1 MVIKRVGPVSVAKN
15 AAILY
20 ALMGLVFGLIFSL
33 ISVAGG
39 FAMPDDSGFAGG
51 MGAVLGVGAVIALPI
66 LYGCFGFVG
75 ALIGALLY
83 NMAAGIVGGIQVDV
97 E

>member
-20 ALMGLVFGLIFSL
+20 ALMGLVLGLIFSL
-33 ISVAGG
+33 VSVVGG
-39 FAMPDDSGFAGG
+39 FAAPEDSGFAAG
-51 MGAVLGVGAVIALPI
+51 MGAALGIGAVIAMPI
-66 LYGCFGFVG
+66 LYACLGFVG
-75 ALIGALLY
+75 ALIGAVLY
-83 NMAAGIVGGIQVDV
+83 NMASGIVGGIQVDV

>member
-20 ALMGLVFGLIFSL
+20 ALMGLVLGLIFSL
-33 ISVAGG
+33 VSVVGG
-39 FAMPDDSGFAGG
+39 FAAPEDSGFAAG
-51 MGAVLGVGAVIALPI
+51 MGAALGIGAV
-66 LYGCFGFVG
+66 
-75 ALIGALLY
+75 LY
-83 NMAAGIVGGIQVDV
+83 NMAAGIVGGIHVDV